1 MDPTTLA
8 AAAVSLLAP
17 YLVKA
22 GDRAAEKLGESTV
35 EGGGKLLAWMK
46 RKLTGRAQE
55 SLAELEA
62 TPASAD
68 DQADFRKQL
77 TKALK
82 EDPAVLSELVAIL
95 PAKTT
100 GDAVSADANGAGAV
114 ANATKG
120 DNNTTFIQGGG

>member
-22 GDRAAEKLGESTV
+22 GDRAAEKLGQSTV

-77 TKALK
+77 TKTLK
-82 EDPAVLSELVAIL
+82 EDPALLRELVALL
-95 PAKTT
+95 PAN
-100 GDAVSADANGAGAV
+100 AVSDVVSAVATGAGSI

-120 DNNTTFIQGGG
+120 DKNTTFIQGGG